1 MDKEN
6 KVKVVD
12 KATSSTSETLQQDK
26 LGQLIQLN
34 ESQSKRLKKFLKKN
48 LDAWE
53 ADTADLHDN
62 LVSDNDLVENVI
74 EDTGWPY
81 EGAPNIHL
89 PVTSIYMKIYKSVEK
104 RSILGAG
111 NIWTTRLE
119 PNIYGTPLE
128 QIAPHVSEMMNYKAL
143 NEWNIAEKLEDVFAP
158 TNRDGLGILKVPY
171 VEETETQRDILLF
184 ESVDEFLAKFPTAED
199 AGMEQKEYEA
209 ILQKIKNEGG
219 PDTPIEVPIE
229 FEKVVYSGPKAKVV
243 ELIDFVTFPANC
255 QDLSAEHCKGYGEL
269 FTLRK
274 GAIKAKGKTGT
285 WDKEAV
291 KRVVNARSKPE
302 QNDLRKA
309 QDEIEGLGI
318 TEMDGT
324 RFLEITI
331 RFDLDKDGKE
341 RKLLVTYAPEEEEIM
356 ACMDYPYRV
365 DFYALFRIGKRTNR
379 LIGESIPAQARDLN
393 ELMDRQIT
401 QRVLSREISTV
412 PSFKGKKSAKG
423 DFDPEAQ
430 ENRWRP
436 GVIFWLEDPEAFDQF
451 KIQPTDLGESM
462 QEEKNAMSMLDLSL
476 GSSASLMSGQASVSD
491 PSAPGNKTAMM
502 LSQSNMRMDDP
513 LSTLRSGVD
522 QLGDICLS
530 HLYQFGPP
538 VISFV
543 ADQAEG
549 QTQKTLQKKFL
560 RSGFKMA
567 MAGMTVVD
575 NPDAEMARWL
585 GLGAQ
590 LMKLEPTFAANPEAR
605 TTLWGMALSAGRV
618 PNRDKLLPSPQV
630 LKQQQMEMIIE
641 AQKALDMQNAVQGA
655 VAEKERVDQR
665 FKDVREGL
673 ARRALVEKVVEQAAG
688 KNEMNGENGNAP
700 TNQ

>member
-1 MDKEN
+1 M
-6 KVKVVD
+6 
-12 KATSSTSETLQQDK
+12 
-26 LGQLIQLN
+26 
-34 ESQSKRLKKFLKKN
+34 
-48 LDAWE
+48 
-53 ADTADLHDN
+53 
-62 LVSDNDLVENVI
+62 I

-302 QNDLRKA
+302 QNDLRKV
-309 QDEIEGLGI
+309 QDEIEGL
-318 TEMDGT
+318 
-324 RFLEITI
+324 
-331 RFDLDKDGKE
+331 
-341 RKLLVTYAPEEEEIM
+341 
-356 ACMDYPYRV
+356 
-365 DFYALFRIGKRTNR
+365 RI
-379 LIGESIPAQARDLN
+379 S
-393 ELMDRQIT
+393 
-401 QRVLSREISTV
+401 
-412 PSFKGKKSAKG
+412 
-423 DFDPEAQ
+423 
-430 ENRWRP
+430 
-436 GVIFWLEDPEAFDQF
+436 
-451 KIQPTDLGESM
+451 
-462 QEEKNAMSMLDLSL
+462 
-476 GSSASLMSGQASVSD
+476 
-491 PSAPGNKTAMM
+491 
-502 LSQSNMRMDDP
+502 
-513 LSTLRSGVD
+513 
-522 QLGDICLS
+522 
-530 HLYQFGPP
+530 
-538 VISFV
+538 
-543 ADQAEG
+543 
-549 QTQKTLQKKFL
+549 
-560 RSGFKMA
+560 
-567 MAGMTVVD
+567 
-575 NPDAEMARWL
+575 
-585 GLGAQ
+585 
-590 LMKLEPTFAANPEAR
+590 
-605 TTLWGMALSAGRV
+605 
-618 PNRDKLLPSPQV
+618 
-630 LKQQQMEMIIE
+630 
-641 AQKALDMQNAVQGA
+641 
-655 VAEKERVDQR
+655 
-665 FKDVREGL
+665 
-673 ARRALVEKVVEQAAG
+673 
-688 KNEMNGENGNAP
+688 
-700 TNQ
+700 